1 MNDKD
6 LRINRRNNAIWYMY
20 VEVGYSMQEIAD
32 IFKISKVRVHQII
45 NLQAQQRAEQLN
57 KI

>member
-20 VEVGYSMQEIAD
+20 VEVGYAMSEIAD
-32 IFKISKVRVHQII
+32 IYKISKTMVHKII
-45 NLQAQQRAEQLN
+45 NSQAQKRADQLKN
-57 KI
+57 V